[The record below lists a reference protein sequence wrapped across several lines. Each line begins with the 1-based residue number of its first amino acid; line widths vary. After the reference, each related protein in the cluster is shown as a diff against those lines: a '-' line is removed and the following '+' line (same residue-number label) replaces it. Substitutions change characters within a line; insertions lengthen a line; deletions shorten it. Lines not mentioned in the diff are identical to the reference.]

1 MTNPDPAPFTPP
13 QAEPAAPT
21 VSFVSIPPEIPLQ
34 IAKQYNKDI
43 VIILSFDRVNGK
55 HEYVPA
61 GVGKDNL
68 ATAAQFR
75 DWLAGQVVAD
85 MQKGLKLENA
95 TLQEAVKTL
104 SERMAA
110 TAVDCNAL

>member
-1 MTNPDPAPFTPP
+1 
-13 QAEPAAPT
+13 
-21 VSFVSIPPEIPLQ
+21 VSIPPEIPLQ
-34 IAKQYNKDI
+34 IAKQYNKGI

-68 ATAAQFR
+68 ALAAQFR

-85 MQKGLKLENA
+85 MQKGQQLEIN
-95 TLQEAVKTL
+95 TLREAVKTL
-104 SERMAA
+104 ADRVASAA
-110 TAVDCNAL
+110 PCPE